1 MQRCECRWARGHRP
15 DGQNTTGQLRAVSI
29 ASLTTEIGLLGTWE
43 GDGYCHGL
51 WAAAGSHRQ
60 PAEQAQHQHIQLNTR
75 CKHCTALS
83 HCLASHR
90 NPSREEALRQR
101 QPPASSLLKDS
112 LPGTSDHSRAQT
124 PGPPSSSPS
133 TQPWAP
139 GEDFPR
145 ELLPG
150 PEGPTA
156 ALQIRQRLFHYAS
169 FLFFF
174 LFFYCLSRRQYPDT
188 ISLRTCPLF
197 RGLEPAEQPQ
207 MPANLQLPPA
217 RPRETKRRSSEARSP
232 ASSPRQHRTAGH
244 RHRKPGLTVTAT
256 PVCMQG
262 ASSRPA
268 PGSATSWQTAEM
280 PM

>member
-43 GDGYCHGL
+43 GDSYCHGL

-60 PAEQAQHQHIQLNTR
+60 PAEQAQHQHTQLNTR

-83 HCLASHR
+83 HCLASRR
-90 NPSREEALRQR
+90 NPSREEALRQQ

-112 LPGTSDHSRAQT
+112 LPGTSDHSRAHT

-174 LFFYCLSRRQYPDT
+174 LFFFFIISQGDNTPTPSRLGPALCLEGW
-188 ISLRTCPLF
+188 SLL
-197 RGLEPAEQPQ
+197 
-207 MPANLQLPPA
+207 
-217 RPRETKRRSSEARSP
+217 
-232 ASSPRQHRTAGH
+232 SSPRCLQT
-244 RHRKPGLTVTAT
+244 
-256 PVCMQG
+256 
-262 ASSRPA
+262 
-268 PGSATSWQTAEM
+268 TSCHLHG
-280 PM
+280 PKR